1 MLPEDSIGTACS
13 RDRCRRR
20 KWAAVR
26 FLHGIVHQ
34 PPYRYHSIVCALEAT
49 PGRAYT
55 ISKAAFVTTMM
66 AKYKFDRK
74 LRMDTQ
80 LRSLYVCFEGAGADA
95 VDYRD
100 IVACMECMRRFKE
113 VRDNPRKL
121 FRDLVL
127 SYADETRTVVRRSD
141 ALRVARMGG
150 IDESGV
156 MQTSSRLDKYLEQEA
171 GPRGL
176 KPTFRDLPVTFLM
189 EVIES
194 NPSVLDAFRTQLWQR
209 IPEAWR
215 VGMLQAVESAGFKK
229 AGSGALAMKQRRAAR
244 WYAKTLS
251 RKVMIGWKIFRNRS
265 KQIKLHRAK
274 IEGVLRRHA
283 VHAWRTFASLEVV
296 KRKGRV
302 VAAQR
307 GRLVILRRFFACVVK
322 YTKVNKRLAAMT
334 SAHSKQGKLVVAG
347 VGLINGV
354 LRTRSMRLA
363 LREWCQAASLM
374 NAWEFA
380 VDLSKER
387 LCRRAFSAFRNI
399 VKAAVEARRADDEA
413 EMRAAAIAESI
424 QVNLAVCAYSQRCHI
439 YERRVCNLSIQEH
452 WKISWLTKLRRHS
465 LQYFGGSRKSCEL

>member
-1 MLPEDSIGTACS
+1 MFPEDSIGTACR
-13 RDRCRRR
+13 RDRSRRR
-20 KWAAVR
+20 KWAGVR

-34 PPYRYHSIVCALEAT
+34 PPYRYHSIACALEAT
-49 PGRAYT
+49 PGMAYT
-55 ISKAAFVTTMM
+55 ISKAAFVATMM
-66 AKYKFDRK
+66 AKYQFDRK

-80 LRSLYVCFEGAGADA
+80 LRSLYVCFEGADADA

-127 SYADETRTVVRRSD
+127 SYANERGTVVRRSD
-141 ALRVARMGG
+141 ALRVARIGG

-156 MQTSSRLDKYLEQEA
+156 MQTSSRLDKYLKEEA
-171 GPRGL
+171 GQRGL
-176 KPTFRDLPVTFLM
+176 KPTFRDLPVAFLM

-251 RKVMIGWKIFRNRS
+251 RKIMVGWKIFRNRA
-265 KQIKLHRAK
+265 KQIKAHRVK
-274 IEGVLRRHA
+274 IEAVLRRQS
-283 VHAWRTFASLEVV
+283 VRAWRTFASLEVV
-296 KRKGRV
+296 KRKSRV
-302 VAAQR
+302 VAAHR
-307 GRLVILRRFFACVVK
+307 GRLLILRRFFKRVVK
-322 YTKVNKRLAAMT
+322 YTKMNKRLAAMT

-347 VGLINGV
+347 VALINGV

-363 LREWCQAASLM
+363 LRKWCEAASLM
-374 NAWEFA
+374 SAWEFA

-387 LCRRAFSAFRNI
+387 LRRRAFSGFRDI

-413 EMRAAAIAESI
+413 EMRAAAIAAGI
-424 QVNLAVCAYSQRCHI
+424 QVNSAIPTRTFEKCRLTRLRPLLMQSDWIGKYVFSYPIPDRNRIDPVGSDK
-439 YERRVCNLSIQEH
+439 YRR
-452 WKISWLTKLRRHS
+452 
-465 LQYFGGSRKSCEL
+465 